1 MGLSTGNIV
10 SFISVPPRGRMM
22 RRRFRPGELRA
33 SISGRWGP
41 RRVRVEECSSI
52 LTAERVYTSLLA
64 DPDAISIGRGGEAH
78 LTVGDR
84 TVGVQFEVR
93 ANAVWRFGRVFLT
106 CPMCSGRA
114 TRIYLPRSDSP
125 AGCRR
130 CWGLSYDSR
139 KASYR
144 VSGPWGRYLG
154 SWGEAAT
161 ILARE
166 RRSQASAARYE
177 ERREILQGRHRLK

>member
-1 MGLSTGNIV
+1 
-10 SFISVPPRGRMM
+10 
-22 RRRFRPGELRA
+22 
-33 SISGRWGP
+33 
-41 RRVRVEECSSI
+41 VRVEECSSI
-52 LTAERVYTSLLA
+52 LTAERVYTGLLA
-64 DPDAISIGRGGEAH
+64 APEAIRVGGGGEVFY
-78 LTVGDR
+78 TIGDR
-84 TVGVQFEVR
+84 TVAVKFEVR
-93 ANAVWRFGRVFLT
+93 ANAVWRFGRVFLK
-106 CPMCSGRA
+106 CLMCSRRA

-177 ERREILQGRHRLK
+177 ERRVILQGHRLK